1 MSTYFPSSKTIEPKW
16 YLVDA
21 SDEILGRL
29 AARVAGL
36 LRGKA
41 HPHFTPFMDTGEHVV
56 VINAAKIRVTGQ
68 KLEQKQYHH
77 FTGFPGGLKT
87 ATLRERM
94 AKHPEEVLRDAIEGM
109 LPKSRLGKHLGMK
122 LKVYR
127 DASHPHEAQQPE
139 PVRLTKPR
147 PGPPSGVRAA
157 ASKA

>member
-1 MSTYFPSSKTIEPKW
+1 MSTYFPSSKTIQPKW

-21 SDEILGRL
+21 SDEVLGRL

-41 HPHFTPFMDTGEHVV
+41 SASFTPFLDTGEHVV
-56 VINAAKIRVTGQ
+56 VINAAKIRVTGN
-68 KLEQKQYHH
+68 KLEAKQYHH

-87 ATLRERM
+87 STLRQRL
-94 AKHPEEVLRDAIEGM
+94 AKHPEDVVRDAIEGM

-127 DASHPHEAQQPE
+127 DADHPHVAQAPE
-139 PVRLTKPR
+139 PVRLTKT
-147 PGPPSGVRAA
+147 RASQA
-157 ASKA
+157 